1 MASSGELLF
10 GTAGIPRSSKQQS
23 AEAGIERIRELGL
36 GCMEVEFVRG
46 VTMRP
51 EAARAVGEVAAER
64 QVILSAHAPY
74 YVNLNAREPE
84 KVAAS
89 RQRILQTARVASAFG
104 GRSVVFHAGYYV
116 GDPPAQAY
124 AAMKEGLERVRE
136 RMREE
141 GSAITLR
148 PEVTGRAG
156 QFGTLEEVL
165 RLCSE
170 VEGLAPAVD
179 FAHLHARA
187 GRDNSYDEFA
197 AVLGRVESTL
207 GRQALDDMHIH
218 VSGIEYGPK
227 GERRHLV
234 LAGSDFRYADLLRAL
249 KDFDVRGL
257 LICESPNREE
267 DALLLQATYRSL

>member
-1 MASSGELLF
+1 
-10 GTAGIPRSSKQQS
+10 
-23 AEAGIERIRELGL
+23 
-36 GCMEVEFVRG
+36 MEVEFVKG
-46 VTMRP
+46 VTMRG

-64 QVILSAHAPY
+64 HVSLSAHAPY

-89 RQRILQTARVASAFG
+89 RERILRTARVASAFG
-104 GRSVVFHAGYYV
+104 GRSVVFHAGYYL
-116 GDPPAQAY
+116 GDPPAKVY
-124 AAMKEGLERVRE
+124 AAMKKGLERVRE
-136 RMREE
+136 QMRKE
-141 GSAITLR
+141 GSAVTLR
-148 PEVTGRAG
+148 PEVTGKAG
-156 QFGTLEEVL
+156 QFGSLEEVL
-165 RLCSE
+165 QLCAE

-187 GRDNSYDEFA
+187 GQVNSYDEFA
-197 AVLGRVESTL
+197 AVLGQVESAL

-234 LAGSDFRYADLLRAL
+234 LADSDFRYADLLRAL

-257 LICESPNREE
+257 LVCESPNREE